1 MPVLERYFHSAEL
14 GRRWTAPEGELPAP
28 LGSRPGCQ
36 QGPLPWDLP
45 EMIRMVKLVWKSKSE
60 LQATK
65 QRGILENEDALHSI
79 PECLQYTKRAVVH
92 QKRILEG
99 KPQQEDC
106 HTISKNIMLC
116 MVVAF
121 NIVDAR
127 YILFS
132 LTYRKIK
139 QQIIGQFGY
148 QVKREQ
154 WEWKEGTNFKNIIKK
169 RIKGLSFSDEGATC
183 GDVRLRGQT
192 GVPAERRGSYP
203 FIDFRLLNNTTHS
216 GEIGTKKKVK
226 RLLSFQRYFHASRLL
241 RGIIPQAPLH
251 LLDEDYL
258 GQARHMLSKV
268 GMWDFDIFLF
278 DRLTNGNS
286 LVTLLCHLFNSHG
299 LIHHF
304 KLDMVTLHRFL
315 VMVQED
321 YHSQNP
327 YHNAVHAAD
336 VTQAMHCYLKEP
348 KLASF
353 LTPLDIMLGLLA
365 AAAHDV
371 DHPGVNQPFL
381 IKTNHHLANLYQNMS
396 VLENHHWRSTIGM
409 LRESRL
415 LAHLPKEMTQDIEQ
429 QLGSLILATD
439 INRQNE
445 FLTRLKAH
453 LHNKD
458 LRLEDVHDR
467 HFMLQIALKCADIC
481 NPCRI
486 WEMSKQWSE
495 RVCEEFYRQG
505 DLEQKFELEISPLCN
520 QQKDSIPSIQIG
532 FMTYIVEPLFREWA
546 HFTGHSALSESM
558 LSHLAHNKAQ
568 WKSLL
573 PKQHRS
579 SGDGSPDHKGPGTED
594 EEQTV
599 TEGDT
604 P

>member
-1 MPVLERYFHSAEL
+1 MPMLDRFFNSTEL
-14 GRRWTAPEGELPAP
+14 GRRWRTGEEFMPFSMGSLP
-28 LGSRPGCQ
+28 SYQPGTLACK
-36 QGPLPWDLP
+36 LP
-45 EMIRMVKLVWKSKSE
+45 EMIRMVKLIWKSKSE
-60 LQATK
+60 LRGTK
-65 QRGILENEDALHSI
+65 QRGILENEDALGGLS
-79 PECLQYTKRAVVH
+79 
-92 QKRILEG
+92 G
-99 KPQQEDC
+99 
-106 HTISKNIMLC
+106 
-116 MVVAF
+116 
-121 NIVDAR
+121 DAR
-127 YILFS
+127 
-132 LTYRKIK
+132 
-139 QQIIGQFGY
+139 
-148 QVKREQ
+148 V
-154 WEWKEGTNFKNIIKK
+154 
-169 RIKGLSFSDEGATC
+169 
-183 GDVRLRGQT
+183 RGQT
-192 GVPAERRGSYP
+192 GVLSERRGSYP

-241 RGIIPQAPLH
+241 RGIVPQASLY

-278 DRLTNGNS
+278 DRLTN
-286 LVTLLCHLFNSHG
+286 
-299 LIHHF
+299 
-304 KLDMVTLHRFL
+304 

-348 KLASF
+348 KLATF

-381 IKTNHHLANLYQNMS
+381 IKTNHHLANLYQNVS

-453 LHNKD
+453 LENND
-458 LRLEDVHDR
+458 LRLEDAQDR

-481 NPCRI
+481 NPCRL

-532 FMTYIVEPLFREWA
+532 FMTYIVEPLFEEWA
-546 HFTGHSALSESM
+546 NFTGDTPLSENM
-558 LSHLAHNKAQ
+558 LSHLRRNKAK
-568 WKSLL
+568 WRSLL
-573 PKQHRS
+573 HKQHSRS
-579 SGDGSPDHKGPGTED
+579 RSNDRSGQVTEH
-594 EEQTV
+594 EEQTLN
-599 TEGDT
+599 EGDI

>member
-14 GRRWTAPEGELPAP
+14 GRRWTAPEGVLPSS
-28 LGSRPGCQ
+28 LGSRPVCQ

-65 QRGILENEDALHSI
+65 QRGILENEDALHSF
-79 PECLQYTKRAVVH
+79 P
-92 QKRILEG
+92 
-99 KPQQEDC
+99 
-106 HTISKNIMLC
+106 
-116 MVVAF
+116 
-121 NIVDAR
+121 
-127 YILFS
+127 
-132 LTYRKIK
+132 
-139 QQIIGQFGY
+139 
-148 QVKREQ
+148 
-154 WEWKEGTNFKNIIKK
+154 
-169 RIKGLSFSDEGATC
+169 

-203 FIDFRLLNNTTHS
+203 FIDFRLLNNTTYS

-258 GQARHMLSKV
+258 GQARLIELSV
-268 GMWDFDIFLF
+268 YL
-278 DRLTNGNS
+278 
-286 LVTLLCHLFNSHG
+286 
-299 LIHHF
+299 
-304 KLDMVTLHRFL
+304 L

-348 KLASF
+348 KLASS

-445 FLTRLKAH
+445 FLTRLKTH

-467 HFMLQIALKCADIC
+467 HFMLQV
-481 NPCRI
+481 N
-486 WEMSKQWSE
+486 
-495 RVCEEFYRQG
+495 
-505 DLEQKFELEISPLCN
+505 N
-520 QQKDSIPSIQIG
+520 N
-532 FMTYIVEPLFREWA
+532 
-546 HFTGHSALSESM
+546 
-558 LSHLAHNKAQ
+558 NKK
-568 WKSLL
+568 KSLSSLGKTLKDTIHHFNASEKKYL
-573 PKQHRS
+573 PWYKLER
-579 SGDGSPDHKGPGTED
+579 
-594 EEQTV
+594 
-599 TEGDT
+599 
-604 P
+604 

>member
-1 MPVLERYFHSAEL
+1 MSCLMVERC
-14 GRRWTAPEGELPAP
+14 GE
-28 LGSRPGCQ
+28 
-36 QGPLPWDLP
+36 
-45 EMIRMVKLVWKSKSE
+45 
-60 LQATK
+60 
-65 QRGILENEDALHSI
+65 
-79 PECLQYTKRAVVH
+79 
-92 QKRILEG
+92 
-99 KPQQEDC
+99 
-106 HTISKNIMLC
+106 
-116 MVVAF
+116 
-121 NIVDAR
+121 
-127 YILFS
+127 ILFENPD
-132 LTYRKIK
+132 
-139 QQIIGQFGY
+139 QN
-148 QVKREQ
+148 VKCVCM
-154 WEWKEGTNFKNIIKK
+154 
-169 RIKGLSFSDEGATC
+169 L

-268 GMWDFDIFLF
+268 GTWDFDIFLF

-286 LVTLLCHLFNSHG
+286 LVTLLCHLFNTHG

-381 IKTNHHLANLYQNMS
+381 IKTNHHLANLYQASECLDVAEQRQFLGGSKNMS

-546 HFTGHSALSESM
+546 RFTGNSALSESM
-558 LSHLAHNKAQ
+558 LGHLAHNKAQ

-579 SGDGSPDHKGPGTED
+579 GAGGDGGGGGGPDPRPGTED
-594 EEQTV
+594 EEPTG
-599 TEGDT
+599 TEGDAA
-604 P
+604 

>member
-14 GRRWTAPEGELPAP
+14 SRRWTAPEGVLPSS

-45 EMIRMVKLVWKSKSE
+45 EMIRMVKLVWKSKNE

-65 QRGILENEDALHSI
+65 QRGILENEDALHSF
-79 PECLQYTKRAVVH
+79 PDT
-92 QKRILEG
+92 
-99 KPQQEDC
+99 
-106 HTISKNIMLC
+106 
-116 MVVAF
+116 
-121 NIVDAR
+121 
-127 YILFS
+127 
-132 LTYRKIK
+132 TY
-139 QQIIGQFGY
+139 
-148 QVKREQ
+148 
-154 WEWKEGTNFKNIIKK
+154 
-169 RIKGLSFSDEGATC
+169 
-183 GDVRLRGQT
+183 
-192 GVPAERRGSYP
+192 
-203 FIDFRLLNNTTHS
+203 S

-241 RGIIPQAPLH
+241 RGIIPQASLH

-286 LVTLLCHLFNSHG
+286 LVTLLCHLFNTHG

-415 LAHLPKEMTQDIEQ
+415 LAHLPTEMTQDIEQ

-546 HFTGHSALSESM
+546 RFTGNSTLSENM

-579 SGDGSPDHKGPGTED
+579 SSGGSGSGSPDHTDHGTEN

-599 TEGDT
+599 TEDVA

>member
-1 MPVLERYFHSAEL
+1 MSCLMVERC
-14 GRRWTAPEGELPAP
+14 GE
-28 LGSRPGCQ
+28 
-36 QGPLPWDLP
+36 
-45 EMIRMVKLVWKSKSE
+45 
-60 LQATK
+60 
-65 QRGILENEDALHSI
+65 
-79 PECLQYTKRAVVH
+79 
-92 QKRILEG
+92 
-99 KPQQEDC
+99 
-106 HTISKNIMLC
+106 
-116 MVVAF
+116 
-121 NIVDAR
+121 
-127 YILFS
+127 ILFENPD
-132 LTYRKIK
+132 
-139 QQIIGQFGY
+139 QN
-148 QVKREQ
+148 VKCVCM
-154 WEWKEGTNFKNIIKK
+154 
-169 RIKGLSFSDEGATC
+169 L

-286 LVTLLCHLFNSHG
+286 LVTLLCHLFNTHG

-579 SGDGSPDHKGPGTED
+579 SGDGSLDHKGPGTED

>member
-1 MPVLERYFHSAEL
+1 MPVLDRFFNSAEL
-14 GRRWTAPEGELPAP
+14 GRRWTAGERLLPSS
-28 LGSRPGCQ
+28 LGSLPDCQ
-36 QGPLPWDLP
+36 QGPLSWYLP

-60 LQATK
+60 LQGTRP
-65 QRGILENEDALHSI
+65 QGLLESEDAL
-79 PECLQYTKRAVVH
+79 
-92 QKRILEG
+92 
-99 KPQQEDC
+99 
-106 HTISKNIMLC
+106 N
-116 MVVAF
+116 
-121 NIVDAR
+121 
-127 YILFS
+127 
-132 LTYRKIK
+132 
-139 QQIIGQFGY
+139 
-148 QVKREQ
+148 
-154 WEWKEGTNFKNIIKK
+154 
-169 RIKGLSFSDEGATC
+169 SFS
-183 GDVRLRGQT
+183 GDVRVRGQT

-203 FIDFRLLNNTTHS
+203 FIDFRVLNNTPHS

-241 RGIIPQAPLH
+241 RGFVPQAPLH

-286 LVTLLCHLFNSHG
+286 LVTLLCHLFNIHG

-304 KLDMVTLHRFL
+304 QLDMVTLHRFL

-321 YHSQNP
+321 YHNHNP

-381 IKTNHHLANLYQNMS
+381 IKTNHHLASLYQNVS

-415 LAHLPKEMTQDIEQ
+415 LAHLPPEMTQDIEQ

-453 LHNKD
+453 LDNKD
-458 LRLEDVHDR
+458 LKLEDAQDR

-505 DLEQKFELEISPLCN
+505 DLERKFELEISPLCN
-520 QQKDSIPSIQIG
+520 QQKDTIPSIQIG
-532 FMTYIVEPLFREWA
+532 FMTYIVEPLFEEWA
-546 HFTGHSALSESM
+546 QFTGDTPLSENM
-558 LSHLAHNKAQ
+558 LSHLTRNKAK
-568 WKSLL
+568 WRGLL
-573 PKQHRS
+573 HKQH
-579 SGDGSPDHKGPGTED
+579 SGDGGGGGDDEGGGSGDHSSPVTEN
-594 EEQTV
+594 EEQTF
-599 TEGDT
+599 TEGET